1 MIDKKLRRQA
11 IVGAW
16 LRHYHPWVL
25 LLLWLGVQFGCWRY
39 YHGPHLMGDGM
50 YYVAYARQLLAT
62 GSFATGHYQLY
73 AGYALFISLFLALG
87 LGMWAIGIA
96 QVVLSGLAT
105 VALYRTAL
113 RLACGRW
120 VVAALVALGFIS
132 WVDVQQFNAF
142 ILTESLF
149 TSLLTFCLWA
159 VVRAQ
164 SKSDVALVVLLMLGT
179 AALRPNGF
187 IAIAAA
193 GLAGCWLFWQQKR
206 RVWSMLLLLSWIT
219 ISCVIINKIAIHFRL
234 LSSYAAG
241 EILFGYPQTNV
252 YPPDDLAMP
261 DSASVPLVQLG
272 WFVLHNTSYFS
283 KLCALKALY
292 FLGLPRPWYSLL
304 HRVWVVLVLLPLYMS
319 AVVSFA
325 RRASIS
331 PLQVYLAS
339 TILLQLGIIMLT
351 TEDQNARFSA
361 PLTAYW
367 LQLAALGLTPRCQL
381 NQARP
386 V

>member
-1 MIDKKLRRQA
+1 MIEKKLRRQKVA
-11 IVGAW
+11 SAW
-16 LRHYHPWVL
+16 LQHYHPWVL

-62 GSFATGHYQLY
+62 GSFAAGHYQLY

-96 QVVLSGLAT
+96 QVFLSGLAT

-120 VVAALVALGFIS
+120 MPAALVALMFIG

-149 TSLLTFCLWA
+149 TSFLVFCLWA

-164 SKSDVALVVLLMLGT
+164 SKGDAALAVLLMLCT

-193 GLAGCWLFWQQKR
+193 GLASCWLCWQQQKR
-206 RVWSMLLLLSWIT
+206 VWSILLLLSWII
-219 ISCVIINKIAIHFRL
+219 ISCLLINKIAVHFRL
-234 LSSYAAG
+234 LPSYAAG
-241 EILFGYPQTNV
+241 EILFGYPRTDV
-252 YPPDDLAMP
+252 RPPNNLAMP
-261 DSASVPLVQLG
+261 DSASLPLGQLG
-272 WFVLHNTSYFS
+272 WFILHNANYFS

-292 FLGLPRPWYSLL
+292 FLGMPRPWYSLL
-304 HRVWVVLVLLPLYMS
+304 HKVWVVLILLPLYVS
-319 AVVSFA
+319 AILSFA
-325 RRASIS
+325 RRAPIS
-331 PLQVYLAS
+331 PLQVYLAA

-351 TEDQNARFSA
+351 IEDQSARFSA
-361 PLTAYW
+361 PLIAYW
-367 LQLAALGLTPRCQL
+367 LQLAALGLTSRHQPA
-381 NQARP
+381 QARP
-386 V
+386 A